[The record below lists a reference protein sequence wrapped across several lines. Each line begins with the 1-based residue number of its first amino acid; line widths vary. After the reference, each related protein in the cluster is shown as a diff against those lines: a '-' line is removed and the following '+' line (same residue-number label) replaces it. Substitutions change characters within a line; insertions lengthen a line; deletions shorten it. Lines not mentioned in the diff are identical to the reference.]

1 MPKKAEK
8 VIRGFEVIKPFRECV
23 ITYLESYHA
32 LSRAY
37 ESFAN
42 IDGTKNSWCEKVLS
56 KAAVERHLFMI
67 EDALEQIPEKYRKP
81 VMYTF
86 AGEPLSTVRID
97 IELEMGIDYGDVIVF
112 REKLIY
118 FVAKNL
124 GFPVSEKGEEW
135 EIEVQSDGEI
145 IVVSE

>member
-1 MPKKAEK
+1 
-8 VIRGFEVIKPFRECV
+8 
-23 ITYLESYHA
+23 
-32 LSRAY
+32 
-37 ESFAN
+37 
-42 IDGTKNSWCEKVLS
+42 
-56 KAAVERHLFMI
+56 MI
-67 EDALEQIPEKYRKP
+67 EDALGQLPEKYRNP

-86 AGEPLSTVRID
+86 AGEALSTVRID
-97 IELEMGIDYGDVIVF
+97 IELEMGMDYGDVIVF